1 MPSQEGSGEK
11 VRHRKQQVILDRN
24 DYVSLSALEEENSDL
39 AQIEVDEMFRL
50 VGDVRTEVSAHDAM
64 PGWVVLLVEL
74 FLDVGGNVLLNVV
87 LLKSLK

>member
-1 MPSQEGSGEK
+1 MFNVNMNK
-11 VRHRKQQVILDRN
+11 
-24 DYVSLSALEEENSDL
+24 LSALEEEDGDL
-39 AQIEVDEMFRL
+39 SQIEVYEMFRL
-50 VGDVRTEVSAHDAM
+50 VGDVGTEVSSHDAM

>member
-1 MPSQEGSGEK
+1 MNK
-11 VRHRKQQVILDRN
+11 
-24 DYVSLSALEEENSDL
+24 LSALEEEDGDL

-50 VGDVRTEVSAHDAM
+50 VGYVGTEVSSNDAM